1 MKSNAQ
7 LRHEG
12 QGEVPQPPPVQADP
26 SAAASSS

>member
-12 QGEVPQPPPVQADP
+12 QGEVP
-26 SAAASSS
+26 